1 MTPDFGEHPTSHLMR
16 SVWRLQRQAGRV
28 RAVCLSRSPP
38 DGSANRRHIASTC
51 ERWVEL
57 GGMDYREAAAAIN
70 GLHVQLLVDLNGH
83 CGRHALLTVAIPT
96 MAIVR
101 LTHSGYTH
109 CGYTHYGY
117 THSASYGRPQLEL
130 LSLRPAPLQMTYM
143 GHPGTSGAAYIQYVA
158 VDPLVA
164 PPRLAR
170 HFSEKLLQLP
180 QWHVT
185 DYRDAHAFT
194 TLGTPPD
201 SAPPVGP
208 RLPWPAGASRALTE
222 ARVGGTQQWR
232 EGGLPPGAFV
242 MATFNQLYKAG
253 PHF

>member
-96 MAIVR
+96 MATRTMAI
-101 LTHSGYTH
+101 LTMAMLTLL
-109 CGYTHYGY
+109 T
-117 THSASYGRPQLEL
+117 TAGR
-130 LSLRPAPLQMTYM
+130 SSNCSRCAP
-143 GHPGTSGAAYIQYVA
+143 H
-158 VDPLVA
+158 
-164 PPRLAR
+164 RCR
-170 HFSEKLLQLP
+170 
-180 QWHVT
+180 
-185 DYRDAHAFT
+185 
-194 TLGTPPD
+194 
-201 SAPPVGP
+201 
-208 RLPWPAGASRALTE
+208 
-222 ARVGGTQQWR
+222 
-232 EGGLPPGAFV
+232 
-242 MATFNQLYKAG
+242 
-253 PHF
+253 